1 MVRTR
6 VGYCGGKTPNPTYHD
21 LGDHSESIQIDF
33 DPQQVSYEQLLGMA
47 LKQGD
52 FGGLAW
58 SRQYRSVV
66 FYHTK
71 SQLDIARARG
81 IKELEPVGTF
91 TRAEDYHQKYY
102 LQQSNL
108 VKELYARYPDSRSFT
123 DSTAVA
129 RANGIAGGHGDAA
142 QVQAVVPRLG
152 VSQPTADAMYKRAG
166 TARPGC
172 ALPKTP

>member
-6 VGYCGGKTPNPTYHD
+6 VGYCGGKTPDPTYHD

-33 DPQQVSYEQLLGMA
+33 DPQLVSYEELLGMA
-47 LKQGD
+47 LEQGD
-52 FGGLAW
+52 FGGQAW

-66 FYHTK
+66 FYHSK
-71 SQLDIARARG
+71 SQLDTARAMG
-81 IKELEPVGTF
+81 IKELEPEGTF

-102 LQQSNL
+102 LQQSNI

-129 RANGIAGGHGDAA
+129 RANSIAGGHLDAA
-142 QVQAVVPRLG
+142 QTREVVPRLG
-152 VSQPTADAMYKRAG
+152 VSQTSADAMYKRAG
-166 TARPGC
+166 TSRPGC
-172 ALPKTP
+172 ALPKKT

>member
-1 MVRTR
+1 M
-6 VGYCGGKTPNPTYHD
+6 GYCGGKAPNPTYHD

-33 DPQQVSYEQLLGMA
+33 DPQQVSYTELLGMA
-47 LKQGD
+47 LRQGD
-52 FGGLAW
+52 FGGLSF

-71 SQLDIARARG
+71 SQLDIARAMG

-102 LQQSNL
+102 LQQSNM

-123 DSTAVA
+123 DSTAVT
-129 RANGIAGGHGDAA
+129 RANGIAGGHLDAA
-142 QVQAVVPRLG
+142 QLEAVVPKLG
-152 VSQPTADAMYKRAG
+152 VSKATAEAMYKRAG
-166 TARPGC
+166 TSRSGC
-172 ALPKTP
+172 ALPQTP